1 MTNNKNRKYFFRADD
16 DETFLIERKFSNSGL
31 SSKSEFFRHMI
42 LDGYLIT
49 ADGELLDKL
58 LKLLGN
64 TSNIKAYYINGK
76 PPKQCDLEQRL
87 IELKS
92 KYNSLVPEH
101 NAFITRRD
109 TAMKYTRQVRQ
120 YLNEQH
126 MKREREKSKQR
137 VQAKHKNSYI
147 E

>member
-64 TSNIKAYYINGK
+64 TSNNVNQIALVANRSGNVYKE
-76 PPKQCDLEQRL
+76 DLEQ
-87 IELKS
+87 IEKELHEVWLQLNYIRS
-92 KYNSLVPEH
+92 KIQKVEQSL
-101 NAFITRRD
+101 T
-109 TAMKYTRQVRQ
+109 
-120 YLNEQH
+120 
-126 MKREREKSKQR
+126 
-137 VQAKHKNSYI
+137 
-147 E
+147 

>member
-1 MTNNKNRKYFFRADD
+1 MDYSWSLSNYEEADKY
-16 DETFLIERKFSNSGL
+16 
-31 SSKSEFFRHMI
+31 
-42 LDGYLIT
+42 IT
-49 ADGELLDKL
+49 EH
-58 LKLLGN
+58 
-64 TSNIKAYYINGK
+64 IKAYYIKGK
-76 PPKQCDLEQRL
+76 PPKQSDLEQRF

-101 NAFITRRD
+101 NAFMTRRD

-137 VQAKHKNSYI
+137 LLAKHKNSYL